1 MQELKTLLFVYNT
14 DSSVLQALRDYT
26 SCTSAA
32 SRTGNCIL
40 CALTHSPVGMKKEW
54 KRFIRDLEI
63 PSRFLNRNE
72 FLSEFGDYRM
82 TFPAVLLQ
90 KGTELAILICSEELN
105 RCRTLKDIMF
115 LIEHHLQPAACG
127 VRVVSHT
134 RSIPEN
140 TSV

>member
-14 DSSVLQALRDYT
+14 DSSVLPELRDYT
-26 SCTSAA
+26 AGTSAA
-32 SRTGNCIL
+32 SRAGNCTF

-54 KRFIRDLEI
+54 RRFVKALEI

-72 FLSEFGDYRM
+72 FFSEFGNYEI
-82 TFPAVLLQ
+82 TFPAVFLR

-105 RCRTLKDIMF
+105 RCQTLGDIIS
-115 LIEHHLQPAACG
+115 LIEYHLQSSARE

-134 RSIPEN
+134 RIISEN

>member
-14 DSSVLQALRDYT
+14 DSSVLQALKDYT

-32 SRTGNCIL
+32 SRAENCTL
-40 CALTHSPVGMKKEW
+40 CAITHSPVGMKKEW
-54 KRFIRDLEI
+54 RRFIKSLEI

-72 FLSEFGDYRM
+72 FFSEFGNYQI
-82 TFPAVLLQ
+82 TFPAVFLR

-105 RCRTLKDIMF
+105 RCQTLNDIIS
-115 LIEHHLQPAACG
+115 LIEYHLQSSARE
-127 VRVVSHT
+127 VRVVSRT
-134 RSIPEN
+134 RSISEN